1 LLGDNAFREEP
12 DALMTTLPRRFR
24 RNVLTT
30 YVTMV
35 VSAAQVLLVT
45 PLLVRGLG
53 PERYGIWT
61 LVASFGLFAALLDL
75 GLASA
80 TTRYVAHYEELG
92 ERPQLL
98 RTINVSFWI
107 LLGLGTL
114 VLLAG
119 LLFAPLFPRL
129 FDVPGEETA
138 ASVLVVLAAAAVA
151 LVIVGGTA
159 QGCLAGLQRYGFLNF
174 TYTSAVILQATAF
187 AVVLWLGGQIVALG
201 VVLLSVV
208 LAEQVARFLAM
219 RHYVPEV
226 TLSPR
231 NVERASAWE
240 MLRVSAW
247 LSSTQV
253 ATAVRYR
260 MDTIVVG
267 FVAGVRAA
275 GVYAVGQFLFIAV
288 DRFIR
293 PSLTGFFPFSA
304 ELAGRRDTE
313 SLRNA
318 MVLGTRIALAV
329 AGPLCLAAILLAG
342 PFVDAWVGPGYGEAR
357 LVVVYLVS
365 ALLLATVSRTGLLM
379 LQGSGRVRAPAT
391 IVWAEAALNFGL
403 SIALGLALGLTGV
416 ALATLIATVVVS
428 TAIGIPYLCRIFG
441 VPIGAFVIGI
451 ARAHVP
457 AVAVALLTGWL
468 VTPDEGAGLLSVLA
482 AGFAIATAYLLTL
495 SVTGLSRDQ
504 RRRLWA
510 FLRRVESGAAGE
522 HGG

>member
-1 LLGDNAFREEP
+1 MP
-12 DALMTTLPRRFR
+12 TLPRRFR

-92 ERPQLL
+92 ERPQLV

-119 LLFAPLFPRL
+119 LLFAPLFPRV
-129 FDVPGEETA
+129 FEVPGEETA

-151 LVIVGGTA
+151 LVVVGGTA
-159 QGCLAGLQRYGFLNF
+159 QGSLAGLQRYGFLNF
-174 TYTSAVILQATAF
+174 TYTSAVIVQATAF

-201 VVLLSVV
+201 IVLLSVV

-231 NVERASAWE
+231 NVERGSAWE

-267 FVAGVRAA
+267 FVVGVRAA

-304 ELAGRRDTE
+304 ELAGRRDAE

-342 PFVDAWVGPGYGEAR
+342 PFVHAWVGPGYGDAR

-391 IVWAEAALNFGL
+391 IVWAEAAVNFGL
-403 SIALGLALGLTGV
+403 SIALGLWLGLTGV

-441 VPIGAFVIGI
+441 VPTGAFVIGI

-482 AGFAIATAYLLTL
+482 AGFAIAAAYLLTL
-495 SVTGLSRDQ
+495 SLTGLSRDQ

-510 FLRRVESGAAGE
+510 FVRRVESGAAGE

>member
-1 LLGDNAFREEP
+1 MP
-12 DALMTTLPRRFR
+12 TLPRRFR

-92 ERPQLL
+92 ERPQLV

-119 LLFAPLFPRL
+119 LLFAPLFPKV
-129 FDVPGEETA
+129 FEVPGEETA

-151 LVIVGGTA
+151 LVVVGGTA
-159 QGCLAGLQRYGFLNF
+159 QGSLAGLQRYGFLNF
-174 TYTSAVILQATAF
+174 TYTSAVIVQATAF
-187 AVVLWLGGQIVALG
+187 AIVLWLGGQIVALG
-201 VVLLSVV
+201 IVLLSVV

-231 NVERASAWE
+231 NVERGSAWE

-267 FVAGVRAA
+267 FVAASEQPVSTPSASS
-275 GVYAVGQFLFIAV
+275 VIAV

-304 ELAGRRDTE
+304 ELAGRRDAE

-329 AGPLCLAAILLAG
+329 AGPLCLAAILW
-342 PFVDAWVGPGYGEAR
+342 PAR
-357 LVVVYLVS
+357 SCTLGS
-365 ALLLATVSRTGLLM
+365 GLATATPASWSSTSSRRSCSRPSAGR
-379 LQGSGRVRAPAT
+379 GS
-391 IVWAEAALNFGL
+391 
-403 SIALGLALGLTGV
+403 
-416 ALATLIATVVVS
+416 
-428 TAIGIPYLCRIFG
+428 
-441 VPIGAFVIGI
+441 
-451 ARAHVP
+451 
-457 AVAVALLTGWL
+457 
-468 VTPDEGAGLLSVLA
+468 
-482 AGFAIATAYLLTL
+482 
-495 SVTGLSRDQ
+495 
-504 RRRLWA
+504 
-510 FLRRVESGAAGE
+510 
-522 HGG
+522 